1 MPGRI
6 CQAAEQA
13 SRQAGCSA
21 RLLRPGRASYRVTW
35 PQSWNAPFSG
45 VGASRLGMWIARV
58 AGLMEKWSR
67 EAWGLAS
74 CPPHGALP
82 PPLPSPLCARC
93 LSTPTP
99 CERVGGLSD
108 IQNPA
113 EAGNLTCTSRPAAG
127 ARGRRPAACEH
138 RCDFNRGCRG
148 RRADGKS
155 QPRPASRRQVASGAG
170 LGMRPSRGLDRV
182 GEACGSRRAA
192 GGWRSGD
199 VMHGGSQH
207 ALPTTARRHALGCQP
222 ADAGS
227 PRTPAAGSP
236 RPAGRGRQA
245 AAGFSNRGCCDE
257 RAVLPSQMRHALR
270 GHGHLGSWPFD

>member
-1 MPGRI
+1 MIPGRSCRPAGQASRQARCCPSQAVCMMPGRI

-82 PPLPSPLCARC
+82 PPLPSPICARC

-127 ARGRRPAACEH
+127 GLRPANTDAFSTGAAAAGELTAS
-138 RCDFNRGCRG
+138 RNRG
-148 RRADGKS
+148 RRAGGRS
-155 QPRPASRRQVASGAG
+155 QVRQALECA
-170 LGMRPSRGLDRV
+170 LL
-182 GEACGSRRAA
+182 
-192 GGWRSGD
+192 GGW
-199 VMHGGSQH
+199 
-207 ALPTTARRHALGCQP
+207 TETAKRVFLEGRRVDGEVE
-222 ADAGS
+222 
-227 PRTPAAGSP
+227 T
-236 RPAGRGRQA
+236 
-245 AAGFSNRGCCDE
+245 
-257 RAVLPSQMRHALR
+257 
-270 GHGHLGSWPFD
+270 